1 MDLNKYALLLG
12 SLVANLQS
20 LEFAL
25 RTTLFNHNNRSTSG
39 LKFEEIQV
47 DDEVDENELT
57 NYDTLGELIDKYN
70 GQIASGDEAS
80 KIDTYMINIRDA
92 LAHGRVSS
100 SSPTEH
106 MRIIKFN
113 KPKSKKVIVNFSE
126 EMSELWMKS
135 TIERVHNEV
144 QKVNNKG

>member
-12 SLVANLQS
+12 LLVANLQS

-25 RTTLFNHNNRSTSG
+25 RAALFNHNNRSTSG

-47 DDEVDENELT
+47 GDEVDENEFT
-57 NYDTLGELIDKYN
+57 NYNTLRELIDKYN
-70 GQIASGDEAS
+70 KQIATDEAS
-80 KIDTYMINIRDA
+80 KIDTDIIIIRDA

-126 EMSELWMKS
+126 KMSESWMKS
-135 TIERVHNEV
+135 TIKRVYNEV